1 MGFAAVLNQLIN
13 GVKCLP
19 VGFDITPLQVF
30 KNAYICSKIAT
41 AK

>member
-1 MGFAAVLNQLIN
+1 MGFIVALKQLIS

-30 KNAYICSKIAT
+30 KNAYIYSKIAT